1 MNILETIS
9 EEETNSTTQIEYSD
23 LLIKKASQDSLF
35 TYLYSGYLQKG
46 NAYTLKGDNVLALES
61 YLKSLKYAVKI
72 DDEIGVGTL
81 MISIADTY
89 VKMENF
95 KNSQAYYNKGI
106 LLLRKLKDSI
116 KIGTALLNAGDQYF
130 NIGKLDSALIYN
142 EEAAII
148 FDNINFPIGQAYSLG
163 NSGMIYAEKGN
174 DEIAEKNINEA
185 K

>member
-1 MNILETIS
+1 MTYLLYHKAYFLIGFLSLISYLSFGQNQKLADSLKEQYHSGVFAGSELNILETIS

-95 KNSQAYYNKGI
+95 KNSQAY
-106 LLLRKLKDSI
+106 
-116 KIGTALLNAGDQYF
+116 
-130 NIGKLDSALIYN
+130 
-142 EEAAII
+142 
-148 FDNINFPIGQAYSLG
+148 
-163 NSGMIYAEKGN
+163 
-174 DEIAEKNINEA
+174 
-185 K
+185 